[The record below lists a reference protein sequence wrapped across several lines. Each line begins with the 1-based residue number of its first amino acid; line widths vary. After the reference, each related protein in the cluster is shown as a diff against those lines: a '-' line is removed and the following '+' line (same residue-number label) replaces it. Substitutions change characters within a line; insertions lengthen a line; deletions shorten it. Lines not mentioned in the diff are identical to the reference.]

1 MSVTI
6 DKEIQK
12 AEVLAASLRKH
23 LEEVGKHGV
32 TEEGIKKMEEL
43 CVELREKDKEVEAL
57 HMELSAKVRANHLRL
72 AELKEQLGQYRMT
85 IRHHYL
91 QPEWIKYGVQDKR

>member
-12 AEVLAASLRKH
+12 AEVLAAGLRKH

-43 CVELREKDKEVEAL
+43 CR
-57 HMELSAKVRANHLRL
+57 R
-72 AELKEQLGQYRMT
+72 
-85 IRHHYL
+85 
-91 QPEWIKYGVQDKR
+91 